1 MSRKIEYS
9 NTLEK
14 KLRKYKGN
22 HPVIEGFKK
31 KAKELEKFQDPSK
44 YGKLLHG
51 SWKGFQ
57 EEHITSAVIFIFRW
71 LPEHNLI
78 QFIDLDD
85 HKNLYGRDNKA

>member
-1 MSRKIEYS
+1 LNRKIEYS

-31 KAKELEKFQDPSK
+31 KAKELEKFYDPSK

-51 SWKGFQ
+51 SWKGF
-57 EEHITSAVIFIFRW
+57 
-71 LPEHNLI
+71 
-78 QFIDLDD
+78 
-85 HKNLYGRDNKA
+85 